1 MTGRI
6 IGVDIGGTK
15 IHLGVVENSV
25 VVKELKIS
33 TPSTS
38 SKQQII
44 DVLIEAIKK
53 LAGTDF
59 SGIGIG
65 VPGLVDD
72 KKGIIY
78 DLVNIPSWKEVHLKK
93 QLEEYFKKPV
103 RITNDANAFALG
115 EKIFGKGMPYNNVVG
130 ITLGSGLGAGIII
143 NDKLYS
149 GAFSSA
155 GELGGVPY
163 LDKTVEDY
171 CSGKFFVDFY
181 QKTGQELHDLAEHGD
196 ESALEIFREFG
207 HNLGN
212 ALKIVLYLLS
222 PEVIVLGGSVSNSFQ
237 YFEEAFNKSIHSF
250 PFKKVRDQLVV
261 LISETSNTAILGSAA
276 LLIAERYQ
284 AKAHQK

>member
-15 IHLGVVENSV
+15 MHLGVVENSV
-25 VVKELKIS
+25 VVKELKIP
-33 TPSTS
+33 TPSGA

-44 DVLIEAIKK
+44 SVLIAAIEQ
-53 LAGTDF
+53 LAESDF
-59 SGIGIG
+59 DGVGIG

-72 KKGIIY
+72 EEGIVY
-78 DLVNIPSWKEVHLKK
+78 DLVNIPSWKKVHLKQ
-93 QLEEYFKKPV
+93 QLEEHFGRPV

-115 EKIFGKGMPYNNVVG
+115 EKIFGKGMPYRNVVG

-171 CSGKFFVDFY
+171 CSGKFFIDSY
-181 QKTGQELHDLAEHGD
+181 QMTGQDLYDLARKGD
-196 ESALEIFREFG
+196 ESALRIFKEFG
-207 HNLGN
+207 HHLGS
-212 ALKIVLYLLS
+212 ALKTVLYILS
-222 PEVIVLGGSVSNSFQ
+222 PDAIVLGGSVSRSYR
-237 YFEEAFNKSIHSF
+237 YFEEALLESMNSF
-250 PFKKVRDQLVV
+250 PFKKVRDQLVILV
-261 LISETSNTAILGSAA
+261 SDTSNLAILGSAA
-276 LLIAERYQ
+276 LLVSEQQQEKISQ
-284 AKAHQK
+284 N